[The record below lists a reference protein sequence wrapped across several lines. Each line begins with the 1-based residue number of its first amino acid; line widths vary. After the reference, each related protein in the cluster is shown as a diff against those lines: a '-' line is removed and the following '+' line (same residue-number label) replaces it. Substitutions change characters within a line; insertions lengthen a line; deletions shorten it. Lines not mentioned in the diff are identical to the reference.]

1 MYFYTIFNGFL
12 IFKLY
17 VGSYVIQVLKIPDL
31 PEVLPALEKEWLFT
45 TTIAAITTIYVYETS
60 FRKFRHN
67 FHLVLCSDIIQE

>member
-17 VGSYVIQVLKIPDL
+17 VGSYEIQVIK
-31 PEVLPALEKEWLFT
+31 VLSLCFRKRMILYYDYCCNYYD
-45 TTIAAITTIYVYETS
+45 ILYETS
-60 FRKFRHN
+60 FRKFRYN